1 MPPKKSFSKKTPA
14 DKKPMR
20 TPKEK
25 TIFDNAWR
33 DPDKEKRRKEQDE
46 FLGERK
52 EIIFSKS
59 LDDDYNPK
67 YGAMPHS
74 EKKEYTPKEQK
85 KYQERFPKRSEG
97 NNYSKREDNSKF
109 SKKEKDSKYSKEK
122 SFRDKPYGKQS
133 SEGDSFNK
141 ENRNNRG
148 KSFEEKPLKENRK
161 ERTASFDDKPF
172 KKDRPHAKGFDE
184 ARGGKGKEKPQQS
197 RTKNQ
202 WEQEN
207 KSKFDKFKKKENKNN
222 EAGDFR
228 KENIEERKFKSR
240 FTPFADENKVYTS
253 RLNGKQQ
260 DKFEGKDKK
269 LEKTLKADYNPDAK
283 LPLNKFI
290 ARCGVCSRR
299 DAVEL
304 IKSGKITVNKE
315 VLTEPGYK
323 VQEQDVVRM
332 DGKIIRMQIGFV
344 YVLLNKPK
352 GYITTLDDPKGRRI
366 VSDLYEEEIKERIF
380 PVGRL
385 DRNTTGLLLLTNDGD
400 LANQLAHPKYRIKK
414 IYQVKLN
421 KAVSKDHLNQII
433 NGLELEDGIADVDA
447 VSYLESKDEIG
458 IEIHSGKNR
467 IVRRIFEHLGYEVEK
482 LDRVL
487 YAGLTKK
494 NLPKGKWRLLTK
506 QEIINLKHLNKK

>member
-85 KYQERFPKRSEG
+85 KYQERF
-97 NNYSKREDNSKF
+97 SKREGGPKF
-109 SKKEKDSKYSKEK
+109 SKEERGTRFSKEK
-122 SFRDKPYGKQS
+122 PF
-133 SEGDSFNK
+133 
-141 ENRNNRG
+141 
-148 KSFEEKPLKENRK
+148 KENRK
-161 ERTASFDDKPF
+161 ERTASFGDKPF
-172 KKDRPHAKGFDE
+172 KKDRPKSKNFDE
-184 ARGGKGKEKPQQS
+184 SKGGRGKEKPMQS

-202 WEQEN
+202 WEQEQ
-207 KSKFDKFKKKENKNN
+207 KSKFDKFKKKERKNS
-222 EAGDFR
+222 EAGDFG
-228 KENIEERKFKSR
+228 KENVEERKFKSR

-253 RLNGKQQ
+253 RLNGKQK

-269 LEKTLKADYNPDAK
+269 LEKILKADYNPDAK

-332 DGKIIRMQIGFV
+332 DGKIIRMQTGFV

-366 VSDLYEEEIKERIF
+366 VSDLYEDEIKERIF

-385 DRNTTGLLLLTNDGD
+385 DRNTTGLLLMTNDGD

-447 VSYLESKDEIG
+447 VSYLDSKDEIG

-506 QEIINLKHLNKK
+506 QEVINLKHLSKK

>member
-1 MPPKKSFSKKTPA
+1 MPPKKSFSKNPPV
-14 DKKPMR
+14 DKKSMR
-20 TPKEK
+20 APKAK

-33 DPDKEKRRKEQDE
+33 DPDKEKRKKEQDE
-46 FLGERK
+46 YLGEKK

-59 LDDDYNPK
+59 LDDEFNPK
-67 YGAMPHS
+67 YGALPHS

-85 KYQERFPKRSEG
+85 KFQERFPKRESKPKFSKEKP
-97 NNYSKREDNSKF
+97 YSKSSGENNSF
-109 SKKEKDSKYSKEK
+109 SKKERDSRFSKEK
-122 SFRDKPYGKQS
+122 AFKEKSTS
-133 SEGDSFNK
+133 SG
-141 ENRNNRG
+141 
-148 KSFEEKPLKENRK
+148 
-161 ERTASFDDKPF
+161 DKPF
-172 KKDRPHAKGFDE
+172 KKGKSMPKDFAQEKKGSTPKHKSE
-184 ARGGKGKEKPQQS
+184 WEKEKQ
-197 RTKNQ
+197 
-202 WEQEN
+202 
-207 KSKFDKFKKKENKNN
+207 SKFDKFKPKAKRKDEIWDNGKEDV
-222 EAGDFR
+222 A
-228 KENIEERKFKSR
+228 ERKFKSR
-240 FTPFADENKVYTS
+240 FTPFADENKAYTS
-253 RLNGKQQ
+253 RLSGKQQ

-269 LEKTLKADYNPDAK
+269 LEKILKADYNPEAK

-304 IKSGKITVNKE
+304 IKAGKIAVNKE
-315 VLTEPGYK
+315 VITEPGYK

-332 DGKIIRMQIGFV
+332 DGKIIRMQTGFV

-366 VSDLYEEEIKERIF
+366 VSDLYEDEIKERIF

-494 NLPKGKWRLLTK
+494 NLPKGKWRMLTR
-506 QEIINLKHLNKK
+506 QEVINLKHLNKK